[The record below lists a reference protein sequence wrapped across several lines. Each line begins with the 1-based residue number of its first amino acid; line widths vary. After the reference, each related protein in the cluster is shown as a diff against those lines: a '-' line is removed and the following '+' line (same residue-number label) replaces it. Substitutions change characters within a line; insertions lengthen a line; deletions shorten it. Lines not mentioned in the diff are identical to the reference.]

1 MFSSTALLLLA
12 AAVSPSQAA
21 IAAWWNGIGPQI
33 ILQNTTTGAIRHSPC
48 NSFGTAYYSHS
59 DGSELPLTYKPKNGT
74 ALAGVGY
81 WNEITTIA
89 SVYYVERDGAI
100 ANALLECNMNTGLFK
115 SNGNWIISGED
126 NTVHANTS
134 LAAVLL
140 GSTGGYRVYYNDA
153 DMTIN
158 EIGYQPGGDGW
169 VWRGIIS
176 KDIQATPALG
186 AFFTGKEN
194 ITVASVRDA
203 QNVEVVRYNSD
214 TTWRISTFP
223 KPLAGNL
230 TTHET
235 NATDFAFNE
244 TVALNFSMPAWDGKT
259 RSIGVSTDSAF
270 TRSVWYIGADKS
282 LYSIRNKNYTWGIQ
296 ENQSTAFWPLA
307 DTPNAEFAIASESKS
322 SMVRIYYF
330 VKGQLAEIK
339 YEKDAWKAYTA
350 LAPPPPK
357 PAVTPTSPTSPGG
370 SSSTTALPAD
380 TPAPGLSPGA
390 KAGVAVGVILGVI
403 ALAALAAAFYLMRKR
418 RSSAPSDHPSS
429 ETMADVSHPYAPEKA
444 ASVYGSATPPVDN
457 AYADWGGKSSVH
469 QVPPGYPMAYPAQL
483 DSPNVPVQLDSATR
497 PMELAAPQAMYELPV
512 QSHSHELVGDNGH
525 AHGLGNVQK
534 HQAP

>member
-1 MFSSTALLLLA
+1 MSLSTALLLLA

-33 ILQNTTTGAIRHSPC
+33 ILQNSTTGAIRHSPC
-48 NSFGTAYYSHS
+48 NSFGTAYYSHT

-89 SVYYVERDGAI
+89 SVYYVERDGAL

-115 SNGNWIISGED
+115 SNGNWIISGAD

-140 GSTGGYRVYYNDA
+140 GATGGYRLYYNDA

-176 KDIQATPALG
+176 KDIQSSPALG
-186 AFFTGKEN
+186 AFFSGKEN
-194 ITVASVRDA
+194 ITVASIRDS
-203 QNVEVVRYNSD
+203 QNIEVVRYNSD

-235 NATDFAFNE
+235 NATDFAYNE
-244 TVALNFSMPAWDGKT
+244 TVPLNFSMPAWDGKT
-259 RSIGVSTDSAF
+259 KALGVSIDSAYTRSI
-270 TRSVWYIGADKS
+270 WYIGTDQS
-282 LYSIRNKNYTWGIQ
+282 LYAVRNKNYTWSV
-296 ENQSTAFWPLA
+296 EANQSTAFWPLA
-307 DTPNAEFAIASESKS
+307 DTPNAEFGIASEFKS

-339 YEKDAWKAYTA
+339 YEKGAWKAYTA
-350 LAPPPPK
+350 VAPPPK
-357 PAVTPTSPTSPGG
+357 LAVTSTPTSPISPGA

-380 TPAPGLSPGA
+380 SASPGLSPGA

-403 ALAALAAAFYLMRKR
+403 ALSALAAAFYLMRKR
-418 RSSAPSDHPSS
+418 RDPAPSDHPSS
-429 ETMADVSHPYAPEKA
+429 ETMVDPAHPYASDKA
-444 ASVYGSATPPVDN
+444 PSVYGSAAPPVDN
-457 AYADWGGKSSVH
+457 AYANWGEKNGAH
-469 QVPPGYPMAYPAQL
+469 QVPPGYPVAYPAQL

-497 PMELAAPQAMYELPV
+497 PMELAAPHAMYELPV
-512 QSHSHELVGDNGH
+512 QSHSHELGDNGQ
-525 AHGLGNVQK
+525 VQR